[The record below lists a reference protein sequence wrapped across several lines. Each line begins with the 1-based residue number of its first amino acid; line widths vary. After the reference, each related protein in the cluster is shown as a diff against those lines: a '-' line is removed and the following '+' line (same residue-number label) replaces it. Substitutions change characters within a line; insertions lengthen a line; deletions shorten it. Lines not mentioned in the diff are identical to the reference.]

1 MTSTPVFPIGEIS
14 KMPKTHCYH
23 MFLLTVNIETVEE
36 ASEERM
42 SPKLRAYF
50 ISSASDFF
58 FSLKFQSQ
66 FVRLEGRVWR
76 ISPMTRTE
84 IFHPPNPNLHSSI
97 I

>member
-1 MTSTPVFPIGEIS
+1 
-14 KMPKTHCYH
+14 

-58 FSLKFQSQ
+58 FFSLKFQSQ
-66 FVRLEGRVWR
+66 FVRLEVEFGEFLQWLELKY
-76 ISPMTRTE
+76 ST
-84 IFHPPNPNLHSSI
+84 PPNPNLHSSI